1 MIQLVRSQ
9 IRDHHLPFHKTDVF
23 TRGELV
29 ALLEVIIILTP
40 YASRQCY
47 SHTIPGIQVVGN
59 HLGNTPDLHRPSLKK
74 TPRLP
79 INQT

>member
-23 TRGELV
+23 TRSEQATLM
-29 ALLEVIIILTP
+29 EVIIILTP
-40 YASRQCY
+40 YTGRQCY
-47 SHTIPGIQVVGN
+47 SHTIPRIQDVGN
-59 HLGNTPDLHRPSLKK
+59 HLGNTPDLPLPSLKK